1 MKYINTS
8 SFRFLII
15 VLSIIVNADFL
26 FGQVTKVTLYP
37 YLVTNIS
44 GLGNATAMVDEQDLS
59 GDPLNGVNGVPL
71 TIWQTSFSAVY
82 PLSAYIDLGSEMAVK
97 NIFIYDSYNMA
108 NLIID
113 YGTPDN
119 WQNLFTEP
127 LNGYKKWK
135 RHDVSITTRYLK
147 VTKTS
152 PLVNFNEFIVYADN
166 PILPPPNVT
175 NLTPV
180 FSNPTSVK
188 LTWNDVT
195 GNQSTGIFTG
205 YDLRYSKT
213 LINEANFSSCS
224 SFQIPF
230 NPNSGTSHEVTVTGI
245 EKGTKYYF
253 ALKLTGEY
261 SNSAISN
268 ISTIETPVFYNQ
280 IETRV
285 ILNPEMVFNESG
297 FGIATNMVDEQSIA
311 GDPLHGSGGAPTT
324 HWFPGSQTS
333 LYPAS
338 AYIDL
343 GSIVYISKIYLR
355 DINSNGNAIF
365 EIGTPGN
372 WTTIFTDPCLSY
384 LKWNLHEVNAYT
396 RYLRV
401 TLTTREAK
409 FSEIALYVYSSEVV
423 EEKIVVDPSK
433 MNNVANQGDPGRFVD
448 EQEMAGDPLNSP
460 GGNPTTTW
468 QTSYSSSVVYPLFT
482 ELDLG
487 KIYDLTHVFLRDAN
501 DYSDFTVWS
510 GTPGNWELL
519 FTDNLMGYLSWNQ
532 HDINVTTRFL
542 RFGKS
547 NPRSNVAEIVLYGYD
562 RTPGEID
569 SIAPSKIT
577 DLIAQQD
584 GEGKIELTWTS
595 TGDDGLMGTNDYYLI
610 KYSTELVTAANFLTS
625 TSWALPPEPQISGT
639 PQSLT
644 INGLLPDTRYYFA
657 IKSVDDALNFS
668 EISNCADQTTQI
680 VLGGEPYKFTLTP
693 KMVIN
698 ESAQGSAFLLV
709 DEQALAGDPKAG
721 QSGNPINKW
730 DIGSTSWMYPGFAL
744 IDLGGNCLLSEIYL
758 YDMTDAGEDSTSP
771 VSIYYGSPFE
781 WNLLFTDNLAGTNS
795 WNQHDV
801 NLETRY
807 LRIKIHSPETRIGE
821 IVVYG
826 SRLEMPAEEPVAQA
840 HPYPLMDQLI
850 GANAFVNSPVG
861 RMQAVGFIRE
871 YHNWSWCEGNTNTS
885 YPGYPNNQNEF
896 NVLGWNFDYYYEI
909 LKKSGLFV
917 FPDIQGSVLWLT
929 NFNQSKLSNKPV
941 SEGEDP
947 LLPASYAEH
956 ADHMFQYAARYGN
969 TQVSPGLLKLASNQK
984 VISGTALLNYYEDWN
999 EQNKWWNSREGHF
1012 TPYEYSAMASADY
1025 DGHMGTMGP
1034 TFGVKN
1040 ADPNAKLV
1048 MGGLAE
1054 TNIEYIKAMKLWADY
1069 YRNGEFPADV
1079 INVHHYCHN
1088 GPNPQTTG
1096 TVGVS
1101 PEAGNLKG
1109 FMAEFADYRNKY
1121 YPGKE
1126 VWITEF
1132 GYDTHPASVLRSPEI
1147 GSFSQFEV
1155 QAQWLVRS
1163 YLVLAASGVDKAAMY
1178 MLADV
1183 NPASSTKFDNSGL
1196 ISSAATGYVPK
1207 ISWYYVY
1214 TMKNHLTGM
1223 RFQQEIPSGNPQ
1235 VMIYRFKNDNENVG
1249 AYSLWCP
1256 TSNQTEVS
1264 GYELT
1269 LAEGETQVKLVE
1281 LVNGS
1286 ISGQETILEVI
1297 NGKVTVNV
1305 SERPVFI
1312 IVAGDDYVFPEFHQ
1326 EVKLELNPT
1335 MVTNETGLG
1344 VATNMVDEQTLS
1356 GDPLMGNN
1364 ANPVTSWSPGF
1375 SATYPRSSYIDLGQE
1390 YDVSKIYLRDYSSSG
1405 NVTISAGEPGN
1416 WTSVFDDDL
1425 GRYKV
1430 WSGHVVNQK
1439 TRYIRVTLFSPSSTF
1454 SELILYVKE

>member
-1 MKYINTS
+1 MKYTNTNS
-8 SFRFLII
+8 IRFLIVI
-15 VLSIIVNADFL
+15 LAFLFNTQLL

-44 GLGNATAMVDEQDLS
+44 GLGNATLMVDEQDLS
-59 GDPLNGVNGVPL
+59 GDPLNDVNGVPL

-82 PLSAYIDLGSEMAVK
+82 PLSAYIDLGSELAVT

-113 YGTPDN
+113 YGTPDS

-135 RHDVSITTRYLK
+135 RHDVNITTRYLK

-152 PLVNFNEFIVYADN
+152 PLVNFNEIIIYADN

-180 FSNPTSVK
+180 FSNPTSVNI
-188 LTWNDVT
+188 TWNDVT

-205 YDLRYSKT
+205 YDLRYST
-213 LINEANFSSCS
+213 TPINEGNFSSCN

-230 NPNSGTSHEVTVTGI
+230 SPNSNANQEVTVTGL
-245 EKGTKYYF
+245 ENGTEYYF
-253 ALKLTGEY
+253 ALKLTGEN

-268 ISTIETPVFYNQ
+268 ILIIETPVFYNQ

-285 ILNPEMVFNESG
+285 ILNTEMVVNESG
-297 FGIATNMVDEQSIA
+297 FGIATNMVDEQTIA
-311 GDPLHGSGGAPTT
+311 GDPLNSSGGAPVT
-324 HWFPGSQTS
+324 HWFPGSQPT

-384 LKWNLHEVNAYT
+384 LKWNLHEVNTYA

-448 EQEMAGDPLNSP
+448 EQEIAGDPLNSP

-532 HDINVTTRFL
+532 HDVDVSTRFL

-547 NPRSNVAEIVLYGYD
+547 SPRSNVAEIVLYGYD

-577 DLIAQQD
+577 DLVAQKY
-584 GEGKIELTWTS
+584 GEGKIELTWNS
-595 TGDDGLMGTNDYYLI
+595 TGDDGQIGTSDYYLV
-610 KYSTELVTAANFLTS
+610 KYSTEPVTEANFLTS
-625 TSWALPPEPQISGT
+625 ISWELPPVPQISGT
-639 PQSLT
+639 LQSVT
-644 INGLLPDTRYYFA
+644 IDGLLPDTRYYFA

-668 EISNCADQTTQI
+668 EISNCADQTSQI
-680 VLGGEPYKFTLTP
+680 VLGGEPYKFTLTS

-709 DEQALAGDPKAG
+709 DEQALAGNPKTG
-721 QSGNPINKW
+721 QSGNPVNKW
-730 DIGSTSWMYPGFAL
+730 DIRSTSWMYPGYAL
-744 IDLGGNCLLSEIYL
+744 IDLGGNCLLTEMHL

-771 VSIYYGSPFE
+771 VSIYSGSPFE
-781 WNLLFTDNLAGTNS
+781 WNLLFTDSLIGTNA

-807 LRIKIHSPETRIGE
+807 LRIKIHSHETRVGE

-826 SRLEMPAEEPVAQA
+826 TRLEMPAEEPVAQV
-840 HPYPLMDQLI
+840 HDFPTMDKFI
-850 GANAFVNSPVG
+850 GMNVLVSNPIG
-861 RMQAVGFIRE
+861 RMEAAGFVRE
-871 YHNWSWCEGNTNTS
+871 YHNWMWCEGNNSTS
-885 YPGYPNNQNEF
+885 YPGYPNNKNEF
-896 NVLGWNFDYYYEI
+896 NTLGWNFDYFYNV
-909 LKKSGLFV
+909 LLKSGITTC
-917 FPDIQGSVLWLT
+917 PAIQRNVPWLT
-929 NFNQSKLSNKPV
+929 NFNYSKLSHKPV
-941 SEGEDP
+941 SVGEDP
-947 LLPASYAEH
+947 LLPSSYSEH
-956 ADHMFQYAARYGN
+956 ADHLFQFAARYGN
-969 TQVSPGLLKLASNQK
+969 VQVNQGLLKLATNQQ
-984 VISGTALLNYYEDWN
+984 VVSGANYLKYYEDWN
-999 EQNKWWNSREGHF
+999 EQDNWWNGREGHF

-1025 DGHMGTMGP
+1025 DGHLGTMGQIA
-1034 TFGVKN
+1034 GIKN
-1040 ADPNAKLV
+1040 ADPNTKFV
-1048 MGGLAE
+1048 MGGLAKPDI
-1054 TNIEYIKAMKLWADY
+1054 NYIKSMKLWADY
-1069 YRNGEFPADV
+1069 YRNGDLPVDV
-1079 INVHHYCHN
+1079 INVHHYCNN
-1088 GPNPQTTG
+1088 GTNQSNG
-1096 TVGVS
+1096 TVGIS
-1101 PEAGNLKG
+1101 PEAGNIKG
-1109 FMAEFADYRNKY
+1109 IMAEFVDYRNKY

-1132 GYDTHPASVLRSPEI
+1132 GYDTHPSSVQRAPQI

-1163 YLVLAASGVDKAAMY
+1163 FLLLAASGVDKAAMY

-1196 ISSAATGYVPK
+1196 ISSSATGYVPK
-1207 ISWYYVY
+1207 TSWYYVY
-1214 TMKNHLTGM
+1214 TMKNYLTGM
-1223 RFQQEIPSGNPQ
+1223 RFQQEIPSANPQ
-1235 VMIYRFKNDNENVG
+1235 VMVYKFKNDNENVG
-1249 AYSLWCP
+1249 AYSLWCQ
-1256 TSNQTEVS
+1256 TSNQTEVL
-1264 GYELT
+1264 GYELA

-1281 LVNGS
+1281 LIEGS
-1286 ISGQETILEVI
+1286 ITGQETILEVI

-1305 SERPVFI
+1305 SEKPVFI
-1312 IVAGDDYVFPEFHQ
+1312 IAAGDEYVFPEFHQ

-1356 GDPLMGNN
+1356 GDPLMGNDTD
-1364 ANPVTSWSPGF
+1364 PLTSWAPGF

-1390 YDVSKIYLRDYSSSG
+1390 YDVSKIYLRDRSSSG

-1416 WTSVFDDDL
+1416 WTPVFDDDL

-1439 TRYIRVTLFSPSSTF
+1439 TRYIRVTLFAPTSSF